1 MMLSD
6 VLIGLYLHDAR
17 RHEDDGVEEATV
29 VLATAEC
36 PHGAIHAVCQ
46 PLQCD
51 WLQLS
56 R

>member
-1 MMLSD
+1 MLND
-6 VLIGLYLHDAR
+6 VLIVYYLHDAR

-29 VLATAEC
+29 VLATAEG
-36 PHGAIHAVCQ
+36 PHGAIHAVSQ
-46 PLQCD
+46 PLQCN